1 MNLPADLEH
10 VEVLDHQ
17 NNDCGK
23 KCRICECERAPT
35 LPAPSLEERVTVLE
49 AQVRSLQ
56 LAAPRGI
63 E

>member
-1 MNLPADLEH
+1 MRCSTTSGHYRCTKDAGHAGDCEADSPAYADT
-10 VEVLDHQ
+10 V
-17 NNDCGK
+17 
-23 KCRICECERAPT
+23 
-35 LPAPSLEERVTVLE
+35 PAPSLESRVATLE

>member
-1 MNLPADLEH
+1 MRCTTASGHYQCSKAVGHAGDCETDSPAYADT
-10 VEVLDHQ
+10 
-17 NNDCGK
+17 
-23 KCRICECERAPT
+23 I
-35 LPAPSLEERVTVLE
+35 PAPSLEARVAVLE